1 MKDLVCVLLMGFI
14 MISNLVTLYETRHK
28 VLTPLNTSIIWDRDS
43 LNRIV
48 EARKLTITNNI
59 ITSIVNG
66 VINEAEHAR
75 TKFEWKDM
83 EMIVDNSMYNTV
95 INKLKDIFQ
104 NVTFEEYLDNELIE
118 PDENDEN
125 DENCLKLKKN
135 EVYSIRLNWE

>member
-14 MISNLVTLYETRHK
+14 MISNLVTLYETRYR

-125 DENCLKLKKN
+125 CLKLKKN